1 LKTFRSVGQHIQ
13 YSLNY
18 LHLKQSPIYNS
29 NYIHAKVVKCLPG
42 LDFRAALNPSSVNQ
56 VPRKTYR
63 HDMTEIILK
72 VALNTIA
79 RNLIA
84 WIIVIVWWVSEGLLH
99 QLNNY
104 STISWRS
111 QFRYYASQ
119 FV

>member
-1 LKTFRSVGQHIQ
+1 MHLVPLENFRSVGQHIQ

-29 NYIHAKVVKCLPG
+29 NYIHVKVVKCLPE

-63 HDMTEIILK
+63 HNMTEIMLK

-79 RNLIA
+79 QNLIA
-84 WIIVIVWWVSEGLLH
+84 
-99 QLNNY
+99 
-104 STISWRS
+104 
-111 QFRYYASQ
+111 
-119 FV
+119 